1 MSHSGPHP
9 GWATQRQKRSQVM
22 GPRRVLSFRPG
33 GVGPQSR
40 EGVGVPR
47 ALTGRGATWLGWA
60 PSPSCGKL
68 LVACAASPWLPGSS
82 SQPPLPCPQGYGGAV
97 GRAPGL
103 RLPGAPPTP
112 RCSLLLW
119 LLCRALGDGQD
130 RLLFQPASPMGRPHS
145 SRPAVCPEL
154 VPAGP
159 CQALSYKPEPSWLSF
174 LILHTSVP
182 ALTEKLRSGCRLPG
196 MCMCERGLRSRPC
209 PLLGPSSSS
218 LPGPLAQ
225 PVAAKSPLSLRRG
238 THVCGRGPAVSL

>member
-1 MSHSGPHP
+1 MVSRGPSLGVAPRGLAGPPVPPAVSCWWPALLPP
-9 GWATQRQKRSQVM
+9 GSLEA
-22 GPRRVLSFRPG
+22 
-33 GVGPQSR
+33 
-40 EGVGVPR
+40 
-47 ALTGRGATWLGWA
+47 
-60 PSPSCGKL
+60 
-68 LVACAASPWLPGSS
+68 AAS
-82 SQPPLPCPQGYGGAV
+82 PPLPCPQGYGGAV

-159 CQALSYKPEPSWLSF
+159 CQALSYEPEPSWLSF